1 MIKQRSCNGIVFFV
15 SDMLLSSHAFSTRIG
30 GVSQNEYTRGLN
42 LGFGR
47 GDSDDVVLQN
57 EKLFACG
64 VGFDAESLISVPQIH
79 SGIVRTVDASVA
91 GMGVTRKADFSCDG
105 YVSSVPGLPIGVK
118 TADCVPILLE
128 ARDDLGEPFAVAA
141 VHAGWRGTASR
152 IAENAVHEFF
162 ALGARAENIY
172 AAIGPCIRECCYEV
186 GTDFADEI
194 EIRLGARFRYEYIH
208 RASDGRF
215 FADLVGM
222 NLKILTECGIYE
234 DHIDS
239 QSICTC
245 CHPELFYSHR
255 RQGEQR
261 GTMMS
266 VIVKR

>member
-1 MIKQRSCNGIVFFV
+1 MLKEKSRNGIVFLV
-15 SDMLLSSHAFSTRIG
+15 SDMLVSVHAFSTRIG
-30 GVSQNEYTRGLN
+30 GISQNEHTRGLN

-47 GDSDDVVLQN
+47 GDTDDIVRKNAEML
-57 EKLFACG
+57 AHS
-64 VGFDAESLISVPQIH
+64 VGFDIEKLISLPQIH
-79 SGIVRTVDASVA
+79 SDIVTVVDGSLS
-91 GMGVTRKADFSCDG
+91 GMGVTRKSDLACDG
-105 YVSSVPGLPIGVK
+105 YVSVTQGLPIGVK

-152 IAENAVHEFF
+152 IAENAVNELL
-162 ALGARAENIY
+162 ALGTNVENIY
-172 AAIGPCIRECCYEV
+172 AAIGPCINKCCYEV
-186 GTDFADEI
+186 GADFANEI
-194 EIRLGARFRYEYIH
+194 ETRLGPRFCSEYIH
-208 RASDGRF
+208 HTSDGKL

-222 NLKILTECGIYE
+222 NLKILTECGISE
-234 DHIDS
+234 KHIDA

-255 RQGEQR
+255 RQGDQR